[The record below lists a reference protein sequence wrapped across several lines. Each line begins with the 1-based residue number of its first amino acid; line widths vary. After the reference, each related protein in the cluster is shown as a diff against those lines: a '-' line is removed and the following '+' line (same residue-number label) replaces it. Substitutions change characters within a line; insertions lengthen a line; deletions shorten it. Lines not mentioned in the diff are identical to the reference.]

1 MFLYLTV
8 VPKVVCFPCVNLGIK
23 PKGEGI
29 AAATNNNQ
37 IIIIG
42 PIVTQFTFVVDVIFF
57 LIRQI

>member
-57 LIRQI
+57 